1 MKRRKCMKTAET
13 VLGMVGILTCCLV
26 TVSATEIDSS
36 VNYSSMPEYS
46 SYTEVI
52 GDTAVAHDG
61 NGNYSLYDIDQDGTR
76 ELILSFGESNADWT
90 NYVYTLENGVPVS
103 IGNFYSPVLL
113 YGADDNNGIYSVYGH
128 MGYQKVDRITKQG
141 KQIQIETVTEG
152 DVGSGDYYSNE
163 SPIIQL
169 PFPGYE
175 MSQDTAESETNEE
188 ERLNGMPNY
197 IVDFSGTSKA
207 DGYLFPD
214 SSNYLFQGYS
224 EQYQAWMYQYGINEI
239 YARHGY
245 IFQTPEVAALFAEK
259 TWYVQDESFDES
271 CLSEIERYN
280 IDFLSTCLSTNGG
293 DAGYGIPS
301 NEQSEPSNSYTNTGN
316 LFDRYGGYYTN
327 PDTYRIIKVYEA
339 DSSYSSY
346 DGILEVSKRERVSP
360 DEGGVS
366 TYGLEQI
373 SEDTVKVIYDKK
385 GTISECGTMTFYDGG
400 ANIYWSN
407 NGTNETYVVGMP

>member
-1 MKRRKCMKTAET
+1 MKEQRGKRKWIKMAESILCTTAT
-13 VLGMVGILTCCLV
+13 LTCCFV
-26 TVSATEIDSS
+26 TVSAAEANSAVD
-36 VNYSSMPEYS
+36 YSTMPEYS
-46 SYTEVI
+46 SYAEVI
-52 GDTAVAHDG
+52 GDTAATHDG
-61 NGNYSLYDIDQDGTR
+61 NGNYALYDIDQDGTK
-76 ELILSFGESNADWT
+76 ELIISFGESDADWT
-90 NYVYTLENGVPVS
+90 NYVYTLENGTPES

-113 YGADDNNGIYSVYGH
+113 YVAEDNNGIYSVYGH
-128 MGYQKVDRITKQG
+128 MGYQKVDRITKQD
-141 KQIQIETVTEG
+141 KQILIETVMEG

-163 SPIIQL
+163 SPIIQSA
-169 PFPGYE
+169 FPGYG
-175 MSQDTAESETNEE
+175 MSQENEE
-188 ERLNGMPNY
+188 DSLSGLPNY

-214 SSNYLFQGYS
+214 SSNYMFQGYS

-259 TWYVQDESFDES
+259 TWYIPDESFDES

-293 DAGYGIPS
+293 DGGYGIPS
-301 NEQSEPSNSYTNTGN
+301 NEQSEPSNSYANTGD

-327 PDTYRIIKVYEA
+327 PDTYRIIKVYKA

-360 DEGGVS
+360 DAGGVT

-373 SEDTVKVIYDKK
+373 SEDTVKVIYDRK
-385 GTISECGTMTFYDGG
+385 GSVSECGTMTFYDGG
-400 ANIYWSN
+400 ANICWSE
-407 NGTNETYVVGMP
+407 NGTNEKYVVGMP

>member
-1 MKRRKCMKTAET
+1 MKEQRGKRKWIKMAESILCTTAA
-13 VLGMVGILTCCLV
+13 LTCCFV
-26 TVSATEIDSS
+26 TVSAAETNSAVD
-36 VNYSSMPEYS
+36 YSTMPEYS
-46 SYTEVI
+46 SYAEVI
-52 GDTAVAHDG
+52 GDTAATHDG
-61 NGNYSLYDIDQDGTR
+61 NGNYALYDIDQDGTK
-76 ELILSFGESNADWT
+76 ELIISFGESDADWT
-90 NYVYTLENGVPVS
+90 NYVYTLENGTPES

-113 YGADDNNGIYSVYGH
+113 YVAEDNNGIYSVYGH
-128 MGYQKVDRITKQG
+128 MGYQKVDRITKQD
-141 KQIQIETVTEG
+141 KQILIETVMEG

-163 SPIIQL
+163 SPIIQSA
-169 PFPGYE
+169 FPGYG
-175 MSQDTAESETNEE
+175 MSQENEE
-188 ERLNGMPNY
+188 DSLSGLPNY

-214 SSNYLFQGYS
+214 SSNYMFQGYS

-259 TWYVQDESFDES
+259 TWYIPDESFDES

-293 DAGYGIPS
+293 DGGYGIPS
-301 NEQSEPSNSYTNTGN
+301 NEQSELSNSYANTGD

-327 PDTYRIIKVYEA
+327 PDTYRIIKVYKA

-360 DEGGVS
+360 DAGGVT

-373 SEDTVKVIYDKK
+373 SEDTVKVIYDRK
-385 GTISECGTMTFYDGG
+385 GSVSECGTMTFYDGG
-400 ANIYWSN
+400 ANICWSE
-407 NGTNETYVVGMP
+407 NGTNEKYVIGMP

>member
-1 MKRRKCMKTAET
+1 MKTAET

-90 NYVYTLENGVPVS
+90 NYVYTLENGAPVS

-407 NGTNETYVVGMP
+407 NGINETYVVGMP